1 MTSERRELDKL
12 EVGIEGFDSIA
23 DGGLPL
29 GRTTL
34 VAGTAGSG
42 KTLMVTEFTKAAIN
56 ENQRALLFAFE
67 ESREQLF
74 RNATSSRI
82 PIVLIKRTSS

>member
-1 MTSERRELDKL
+1 MVACL
-12 EVGIEGFDSIA
+12 
-23 DGGLPL
+23 LPL